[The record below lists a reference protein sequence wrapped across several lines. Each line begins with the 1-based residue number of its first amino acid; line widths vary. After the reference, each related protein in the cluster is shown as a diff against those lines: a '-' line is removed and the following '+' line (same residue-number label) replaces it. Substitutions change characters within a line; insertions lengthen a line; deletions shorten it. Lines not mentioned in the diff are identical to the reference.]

1 MKTASLLK
9 KLRADPGVLEAR
21 IVGDKVKVRMR
32 KRAGSDAHDRVSLIL
47 FGRAPTLRQLEMLP
61 PVKGSGPES
70 QVQRGG
76 RVA

>member
-1 MKTASLLK
+1 MKTATILK

-47 FGRAPTLRQLEMLP
+47 FGSAPTLRQLDMLP
-61 PVKGSGPES
+61 AMTDPTANQPT
-70 QVQRGG
+70 R
-76 RVA
+76 